1 VVDGINDT
9 QEIVVKPLGKQLKGL
24 TLYAGA
30 TIMGDGRVALILDV
44 LGIGQRSGV
53 LAEFTEQA
61 RASGQ
66 QKAQAE
72 ITQQRLLL
80 FRAGSF
86 ARLAVPLSL
95 VARLEE
101 FPHSSIEYASGVPV
115 VQYRDGILPLV
126 SLRTVLE
133 PNASD
138 PSEPTD
144 PVQVV
149 VFNDGNSSVG
159 MVVDEILDVTEDA
172 VTVRQGSDRNGLLGS
187 AVVGKQV
194 TDFLDLNAV
203 IRATGKSWFEGR
215 NGHGGGQKILL
226 ADASAFSR
234 AMVRSGLDMA
244 GYVVLEAAN
253 LEQAITVLEQQGADV
268 VLASLDLPPGG
279 GSDLLAAMR
288 LRKEWDKIP
297 VVVLAGSGEQVR
309 VAAAR
314 EAGFEDCQPKF
325 DRLLV
330 LESVARLVSPQPAC
344 FAAAPIL
351 GEATR

>member
-1 VVDGINDT
+1 
-9 QEIVVKPLGKQLKGL
+9 
-24 TLYAGA
+24 
-30 TIMGDGRVALILDV
+30 V

-53 LAEFTEQA
+53 LANVEQA

-66 QKAQAE
+66 EHAQAE
-72 ITQQRLLL
+72 IEQQCLLL

-101 FPHSSIEYASGVPV
+101 FPQSSIEHAGGGPV
-115 VQYRDGILPLV
+115 VQYRDRILPLV

-133 PNASD
+133 PNATD
-138 PSEPTD
+138 PGEPTD

-149 VFNDGNSSVG
+149 VFNDGNGSVG

-194 TDFLDLNAV
+194 TDFLDLNEV
-203 IRATGKSWFEGR
+203 IQATGKTWFEGR
-215 NGHGGGQKILL
+215 NGHAGGQKILM
-226 ADASAFSR
+226 ADGSAFSR

-244 GYVVLEAAN
+244 DYVVLEAAN

-268 VLASLDLPPGG
+268 VLTALDLPPGG
-279 GSDLLAAMR
+279 GSDLLTAMR

-297 VVVLAGSGEQVR
+297 VVVLAGSAEQVR
-309 VAAAR
+309 AVAAR

-325 DRLLV
+325 DRVLV
-330 LESVARLVSPQPAC
+330 LESVARLVSPPRAC
-344 FAAAPIL
+344 FAAAHVL
-351 GEATR
+351 VEAKR